1 MESLIANGDGR
12 AMDREGLRVVPE
24 AVPDV
29 EEGPAQP
36 SGPAA
41 AAETAPGDPVK
52 TGRRGTFRA
61 LRSRPFRLYFAG
73 QVASASGTFVQQTAI
88 GWLVLRLT
96 GSAAELGL
104 VLAVGGVPSLL
115 FGPWGGTVAD
125 RVSLRGLLIGTQ
137 TAYGVLAGLLW
148 ALAVAGK
155 ASVAAIV
162 AVSVAGGAVG
172 IVDSPARQAFI
183 SSLVMPDDLSSAVSL
198 NGVVMNSARVVGPA
212 LAGVLILT
220 IGTTPCFAV
229 NALSYLAVIA
239 ALVMLRPLRPNA
251 RGRHTTGGVRAG
263 LRYAASRQQLWLPL
277 VMMALVG
284 LLAFNFPVILPVL
297 ARDTFH
303 GTGGT
308 YGLLSTMLSIGSV
321 AGSLGVG
328 FIRHPRLPYL
338 MTAALAFGVF
348 LAATAGAPD
357 VAVAC
362 LTLLATGAAAFS
374 FVTLCS
380 TTLQLHS
387 SPALPRADHG
397 AVGVRLPRHHPG
409 WQHHHRGDHLRRRGP
424 GRPADR
430 RRGLPGRGRNRR
442 PGAYPAACGRGA
454 DRPRQR
460 LAATVTA
467 PCRPPAAGS
476 RRHPSPAT

>member
-1 MESLIANGDGR
+1 
-12 AMDREGLRVVPE
+12 MDREGLRVVPE
-24 AVPDV
+24 AAPDV
-29 EEGPAQP
+29 EPESAQPAQQ
-36 SGPAA
+36 GAL
-41 AAETAPGDPVK
+41 TGTGPGDHVRGA
-52 TGRRGTFRA
+52 GRGAMFRA
-61 LRSRPFRLYFAG
+61 LGSRPFRLYFTG

-125 RVSLRGLLIGTQ
+125 RASLRQLLIGTQ

-148 ALAVAGK
+148 ALAAAGE
-155 ASVAAIV
+155 ASVAAI
-162 AVSVAGGAVG
+162 AAISVAGGVVQ
-172 IVDSPARQAFI
+172 IVDSPARQAFVG
-183 SSLVMPDDLSSAVSL
+183 SLVMPQDLSSAVSL

-212 LAGVLILT
+212 LAGVLIVT

-239 ALVMLRPLRPNA
+239 ALVMLRPLRPGA
-251 RGRHTTGGVRAG
+251 RRRAAGGVRAG

-297 ARDTFH
+297 ASHTFH
-303 GTGGT
+303 GNGGT
-308 YGLLSTMLSIGSV
+308 YGLLSTILSVGSV

-328 FIRHPRLPYL
+328 LIRHPRRPYL
-338 MTAALAFGVF
+338 MAAALAFGVF

-357 VAVAC
+357 VALAC

-387 SPALPRADHG
+387 SAAY
-397 AVGVRLPRHHPG
+397 
-409 WQHHHRGDHLRRRGP
+409 
-424 GRPADR
+424 
-430 RRGLPGRGRNRR
+430 RGRIMALWVYVYIGTT
-442 PGAYPAACGRGA
+442 PVGSIITGAIISAAGARAALLTGAAAC
-454 DRPRQR
+454 
-460 LAATVTA
+460 LAAAAIASRVHTPPHADAALTDLATA
-467 PCRPPAAGS
+467 
-476 RRHPSPAT
+476 

>member
-1 MESLIANGDGR
+1 
-12 AMDREGLRVVPE
+12 MDRDGLRVVPE

-29 EEGPAQP
+29 EEESAEPAEQ
-36 SGPAA
+36 GALT
-41 AAETAPGDPVK
+41 ETAPGDHARA

-61 LRSRPFRLYFAG
+61 LGSRPFRLYFAG

-125 RVSLRGLLIGTQ
+125 RMNLRRLLIGTQ
-137 TAYGVLAGLLW
+137 SAYGVLAGLLW
-148 ALAVAGK
+148 ALALAGK
-155 ASVAAIV
+155 ASVAVIV
-162 AVSVAGGAVG
+162 AISVAGGVVA
-172 IVDSPARQAFI
+172 IVDSPARQAFVG
-183 SSLVMPDDLSSAVSL
+183 SLVMPEDLSSAVSL

-212 LAGVLILT
+212 LAGVL

-239 ALVMLRPLRPNA
+239 ALVMLRPLRPGA
-251 RGRHTTGGVRAG
+251 RGRRAAGGVRDG
-263 LRYAASRQQLWLPL
+263 LRYAASRQQPWLPL

-297 ARDTFH
+297 ASRTF
-303 GTGGT
+303 GGNGGT
-308 YGLLSTMLSIGSV
+308 YGLLSTMLSVGSV

-328 FIRHPRLPYL
+328 FIRHPRRPYL

-387 SPALPRADHG
+387 SAAY
-397 AVGVRLPRHHPG
+397 
-409 WQHHHRGDHLRRRGP
+409 
-424 GRPADR
+424 
-430 RRGLPGRGRNRR
+430 RGRIM
-442 PGAYPAACGRGA
+442 A
-454 DRPRQR
+454 
-460 LAATVTA
+460 L
-467 PCRPPAAGS
+467 
-476 RRHPSPAT
+476 

>member
-1 MESLIANGDGR
+1 
-12 AMDREGLRVVPE
+12 MDREGLRVVPE

-29 EEGPAQP
+29 EEGSAQP
-36 SGPAA
+36 SGPGAPT
-41 AAETAPGDPVK
+41 ETPPGDHVR
-52 TGRRGTFRA
+52 TISRRGSFRA
-61 LRSRPFRLYFAG
+61 LGSRPFRLYFAG

-125 RVSLRGLLIGTQ
+125 RVNLRRLLIGTQ
-137 TAYGVLAGLLW
+137 AAYGVLAGVLW

-155 ASVAAIV
+155 ASVAAII
-162 AVSVAGGAVG
+162 AVSVASGVVG
-172 IVDSPARQAFI
+172 IVDSPSRQAFV
-183 SSLVMPDDLSSAVSL
+183 SSLVMPEDLSSAVSL

-212 LAGVLILT
+212 LAGVLIVT

-239 ALVMLRPLRPNA
+239 ALVMLRPLRPGV
-251 RGRHTTGGVRAG
+251 RGRRATGGVRAG

-297 ARDTFH
+297 ASHTFH
-303 GTGGT
+303 GNGGT
-308 YGLLSTMLSIGSV
+308 YGLLSTMLSVGSV

-328 FIRHPRLPYL
+328 LIRHPRRPYL

-357 VAVAC
+357 IAVAC

-374 FVTLCS
+374 LVTLCS

-387 SPALPRADHG
+387 SPAYRGRIMALWVYVYIGTTPVGSIITG
-397 AVGVRLPRHHPG
+397 AIISAAGVRAAL
-409 WQHHHRGDHLRRRGP
+409 LT
-424 GRPADR
+424 
-430 RRGLPGRGRNRR
+430 
-442 PGAYPAACGRGA
+442 GAAACLVAAAIASRVHTPPHA
-454 DRPRQR
+454 DAALTD
-460 LAATVTA
+460 LASA
-467 PCRPPAAGS
+467 
-476 RRHPSPAT
+476 

>member
-1 MESLIANGDGR
+1 
-12 AMDREGLRVVPE
+12 MDRDGLRAVPE
-24 AVPDV
+24 AGPDV
-29 EEGPAQP
+29 AQDSAQP
-36 SGPAA
+36 AA
-41 AAETAPGDPVK
+41 QGAPTEPAPG
-52 TGRRGTFRA
+52 TAGRRRAFRA

-73 QVASASGTFVQQTAI
+73 QVASASGTFVQQTAL

-115 FGPWGGTVAD
+115 FGPWGGTIAD
-125 RVSLRGLLIGTQ
+125 RVNLRGLLIGTQ
-137 TAYGVLAGLLW
+137 TAYGALAGLLW
-148 ALAVAGK
+148 ALAAAGK

-162 AVSVAGGAVG
+162 AISVAGGVVQ
-172 IVDSPARQAFI
+172 IVDSPARQAFVG
-183 SSLVMPDDLSSAVSL
+183 SLVTPEDLSSAVSL

-212 LAGVLILT
+212 LAGVLIVT

-239 ALVMLRPLRPNA
+239 ALVILRPLRPGGA
-251 RGRHTTGGVRAG
+251 RRRVTGGVREG

-297 ARDTFH
+297 ASRTFH
-303 GTGGT
+303 GNGGT
-308 YGLLSTMLSIGSV
+308 YGLLTTMLSVGSV

-328 FIRHPRLPYL
+328 LIRHPRRPYL

-348 LAATAGAPD
+348 LAATAGAPE

-362 LTLLATGAAAFS
+362 LALLATGGAAFS

-387 SPALPRADHG
+387 SPAY
-397 AVGVRLPRHHPG
+397 
-409 WQHHHRGDHLRRRGP
+409 
-424 GRPADR
+424 
-430 RRGLPGRGRNRR
+430 RGRIMALWVYVYIGTT
-442 PGAYPAACGRGA
+442 PVGSIITGAIVSAAGARAALLTGAAAC
-454 DRPRQR
+454 
-460 LAATVTA
+460 LAAAAIASRVHT
-467 PCRPPAAGS
+467 PPHVDAALTDLAS
-476 RRHPSPAT
+476 A

>member
-1 MESLIANGDGR
+1 
-12 AMDREGLRVVPE
+12 MDREGLRVAPE
-24 AVPDV
+24 AVPTG
-29 EEGPAQP
+29 EQQGGQPAGPGAP
-36 SGPAA
+36 
-41 AAETAPGDPVK
+41 AETAAGDHKPAASR
-52 TGRRGTFRA
+52 GGTFRA

-104 VLAVGGVPSLL
+104 VLAAGGVPSLL

-125 RVSLRGLLIGTQ
+125 RVDLRGLLIGTQ
-137 TAYGVLAGLLW
+137 TAYGVLAGVLW
-148 ALAVAGK
+148 VLALAGK

-162 AVSVAGGAVG
+162 TISVAGGIVG

-183 SSLVMPDDLSSAVSL
+183 GSLVTPEDLSSAVSL
-198 NGVVMNSARVVGPA
+198 NGVVMNTARVVGPA
-212 LAGVLILT
+212 LAGALIVT

-229 NALSYLAVIA
+229 NAVSYLAVIA
-239 ALVMLRPLRPNA
+239 ALVMLRPLRPSTRQHA
-251 RGRHTTGGVRAG
+251 TGGVRAG

-297 ARDTFH
+297 ASHTFH
-303 GTGGT
+303 GNGGT

-328 FIRHPRLPYL
+328 FIRHPRRKYL
-338 MTAALAFGVF
+338 MATALAFGAF

-362 LTLLATGAAAFS
+362 LALLATGAAAFS

-387 SPALPRADHG
+387 SPAY
-397 AVGVRLPRHHPG
+397 
-409 WQHHHRGDHLRRRGP
+409 
-424 GRPADR
+424 
-430 RRGLPGRGRNRR
+430 RGRIMALWVFVY
-442 PGAYPAACGRGA
+442 PGTTPVGSIITGAIISAAGTRAALLTGAAAC
-454 DRPRQR
+454 
-460 LAATVTA
+460 LV
-467 PCRPPAAGS
+467 AAGIAS
-476 RRHPSPAT
+476 RVHTPPHADAALTDLTSA

>member
-1 MESLIANGDGR
+1 
-12 AMDREGLRVVPE
+12 
-24 AVPDV
+24 
-29 EEGPAQP
+29 
-36 SGPAA
+36 
-41 AAETAPGDPVK
+41 
-52 TGRRGTFRA
+52 
-61 LRSRPFRLYFAG
+61 
-73 QVASASGTFVQQTAI
+73 VQQTAL

-104 VLAVGGVPSLL
+104 VLAVGGIPSLL

-125 RVSLRGLLIGTQ
+125 RVNLRRLLIGTQ
-137 TAYGVLAGLLW
+137 AAYGVLAGLLW
-148 ALAVAGK
+148 ALAAAGK
-155 ASVAAIV
+155 ASIAAII
-162 AVSVAGGAVG
+162 AISVAGGIVQ

-183 SSLVMPDDLSSAVSL
+183 SSLVMPEDLSSAVSL
-198 NGVVMNSARVVGPA
+198 NGVVVNSARVVGPA
-212 LAGVLILT
+212 LAGVLIVT

-239 ALVMLRPLRPNA
+239 ALVMLRPLRPSTRRRA
-251 RGRHTTGGVRAG
+251 AGGVRAG

-297 ARDTFH
+297 ASRTF
-303 GTGGT
+303 GGNGGT
-308 YGLLSTMLSIGSV
+308 YGLLTTMLSVGSV

-328 FIRHPRLPYL
+328 FIRHPRRPYL

-362 LTLLATGAAAFS
+362 LTLLATGGAAFS

-387 SPALPRADHG
+387 SPAYRGRIMALWVYVYLGTSPVGSIITG
-397 AVGVRLPRHHPG
+397 AIISAAGVRAAL
-409 WQHHHRGDHLRRRGP
+409 LT
-424 GRPADR
+424 
-430 RRGLPGRGRNRR
+430 
-442 PGAYPAACGRGA
+442 GAAAC
-454 DRPRQR
+454 
-460 LAATVTA
+460 LAAAAIAARVHT
-467 PCRPPAAGS
+467 PPHADAALTDLAS
-476 RRHPSPAT
+476 A

>member
-1 MESLIANGDGR
+1 
-12 AMDREGLRVVPE
+12 MDREGLRVVPE
-24 AVPDV
+24 ATPQV
-29 EEGPAQP
+29 EEESAQP
-36 SGPAA
+36 AGHDAPAGTASGDHVQA
-41 AAETAPGDPVK
+41 

-61 LRSRPFRLYFAG
+61 LRSRPFRLYYAG
-73 QVASASGTFVQQTAI
+73 QIASASGTFVQQTAL

-125 RVSLRGLLIGTQ
+125 RVNLRRLLIVTQ
-137 TAYGVLAGLLW
+137 TVYGVLAGLLW
-148 ALAVAGK
+148 ALAAAGK

-162 AVSVAGGAVG
+162 VISVAGGVVQ
-172 IVDSPARQAFI
+172 IVDSPARQAFVGF
-183 SSLVMPDDLSSAVSL
+183 LVMPEDLSSAVSL
-198 NGVVMNSARVVGPA
+198 NGVVVNSARVVGPA
-212 LAGVLILT
+212 LAGVLIVT
-220 IGTTPCFAV
+220 VGTTPCFAV
-229 NALSYLAVIA
+229 NTLSYLAVIA
-239 ALVMLRPLRPNA
+239 ALVVLRPLRTGAP
-251 RGRHTTGGVRAG
+251 RRHAAGGLRAG

-297 ARDTFH
+297 ASRTLH
-303 GTGGT
+303 GNGGT

-328 FIRHPRLPYL
+328 LIRHPRRQYL
-338 MTAALAFGVF
+338 IATALAFGAL

-357 VAVAC
+357 VTVAC

-387 SPALPRADHG
+387 SPEF
-397 AVGVRLPRHHPG
+397 
-409 WQHHHRGDHLRRRGP
+409 
-424 GRPADR
+424 
-430 RRGLPGRGRNRR
+430 RGRIMALWVYVYIGTT
-442 PGAYPAACGRGA
+442 PVGSIITGAIIS
-454 DRPRQR
+454 
-460 LAATVTA
+460 
-467 PCRPPAAGS
+467 AAGARAALLIGAGACLVAAAIAARVYTPPHIDAALTDLAS
-476 RRHPSPAT
+476 T

>member
-1 MESLIANGDGR
+1 
-12 AMDREGLRVVPE
+12 MDRDGLRVVPE
-24 AVPDV
+24 ATPDV
-29 EEGPAQP
+29 EGE
-36 SGPAA
+36 S
-41 AAETAPGDPVK
+41 AEPGDIGASTK
-52 TGRRGTFRA
+52 TWGDHGRAASKRGTFRA
-61 LRSRPFRLYFAG
+61 LHSRPFRLYFAG

-96 GSAAELGL
+96 GSATELGL
-104 VLAVGGVPSLL
+104 VLAAGGVPSLL
-115 FGPWGGTVAD
+115 LGPWGGAVAD
-125 RVSLRGLLIGTQ
+125 RVNLRRLLIATQ

-162 AVSVAGGAVG
+162 VISVAGGVVQIA
-172 IVDSPARQAFI
+172 DSPGRQAFI
-183 SSLVMPDDLSSAVSL
+183 GSLVMPDDLSSAVSL

-212 LAGVLILT
+212 LAGVLIVT
-220 IGTTPCFAV
+220 VGTTPCFGV
-229 NALSYLAVIA
+229 NAVSYLPVIA
-239 ALVMLRPLRPNA
+239 ALVMLRPLRPGTRSRRA
-251 RGRHTTGGVRAG
+251 SGGVRAG

-297 ARDTFH
+297 ASRTFH
-303 GTGGT
+303 GNGGT
-308 YGLLSTMLSIGSV
+308 YGLLTTMLSIGSV

-328 FIRHPRLPYL
+328 FIRHPRRPYL
-338 MTAALAFGVF
+338 VAAALAFGAL

-387 SPALPRADHG
+387 SADYRGRIMALWVYVYLGTTPVGSIITGAIISAAGARAALLTG
-397 AVGVRLPRHHPG
+397 AAACLAAAAIASRVHTPPHVDASLT
-409 WQHHHRGDHLRRRGP
+409 D
-424 GRPADR
+424 
-430 RRGLPGRGRNRR
+430 LPG
-442 PGAYPAACGRGA
+442 A
-454 DRPRQR
+454 
-460 LAATVTA
+460 
-467 PCRPPAAGS
+467 
-476 RRHPSPAT
+476 